1 MTGRGTGK
9 TRRAPGPGPEGDNE
23 TVDVNDRLAALR
35 GLITRARAMPMSTS
49 VVVNRAE
56 VLELLDD
63 LEAAVQGA
71 AAESARLLA
80 QRDALLAEARAEAD
94 QIIKDAHFE
103 RDRLVSDTEVYTVAK
118 RKGEALVIDAQT
130 EASELRKETDDY
142 VDSSLANFEI
152 TLERTLEAVRRGR
165 TRLAGRSVLD
175 QLGGD
180 DVDAIRL
187 PEHLEGDR

>member
-1 MTGRGTGK
+1 M
-9 TRRAPGPGPEGDNE
+9 
-23 TVDVNDRLAALR
+23 DVNDRLAALR
-35 GLITRARAMPMSTS
+35 GVITSARAMPMSTS

-56 VLELLDD
+56 VLRLVDEI
-63 LEAAVQGA
+63 EAAVQA
-71 AAESARLLA
+71 ATADATQVLATRDELLA
-80 QRDALLAEARAEAD
+80 RARAESD
-94 QIIKDAHFE
+94 QIVKDAHFE
-103 RDRLVSDTEVYTVAK
+103 RDRLVSDTEVFTVAR

-165 TRLAGRSVLD
+165 SRLAGRSVLD

-187 PEHLEGDR
+187 PEHLEGER